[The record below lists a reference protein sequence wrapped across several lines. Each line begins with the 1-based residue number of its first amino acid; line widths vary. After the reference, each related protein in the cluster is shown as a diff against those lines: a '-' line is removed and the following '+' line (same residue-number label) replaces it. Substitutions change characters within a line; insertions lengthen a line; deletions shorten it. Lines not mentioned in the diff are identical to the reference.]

1 MAARTWRFRNTI
13 ERFPGKGGWTYV
25 RVPET
30 ITKAAKSKGF
40 VAIHAVIE
48 GKEYDRSLIPIG
60 DGSHMIVV
68 SRVMQREIQKALGDS
83 IEVVVRLADGP
94 HQPLLPE
101 ELSLMLDL
109 EPHLRPKWDA
119 LGRGQQRNYCL
130 WVDSAKT
137 DATRA
142 KRTAEILRRLEE

>member
-1 MAARTWRFRNTI
+1 
-13 ERFPGKGGWTYV
+13 V

-30 ITKAAKSKGF
+30 VTKAAKSRGF
-40 VAIHAVIE
+40 VAIHAVID

-68 SRVMQREIQKALGDS
+68 SRAMQRELKKLLGDS
-83 IEVVVRLADGP
+83 IDVVVRIADGP
-94 HQPLLPE
+94 HMPKLPE
-101 ELSLMLDL
+101 ELSVMLDIEL
-109 EPHLRPKWDA
+109 HLRPKWDA

-142 KRTAEILRRLEE
+142 KRTAEILRRLEEA